1 MITITNLM
9 SLKGKE
15 IEPGVVILENPTPIS
30 GTNLM
35 RVLASVGGYLCI
47 VILKVTF
54 GEKKE
59 V

>member
-1 MITITNLM
+1 MIMITDLT

-15 IEPGVVILENPTPIS
+15 IRPGVIILENPTPIS

-35 RVLASVGGYLCI
+35 RALALADGYLCI
-47 VILKVTF
+47 VELKVTF

>member
-1 MITITNLM
+1 MITDLT

-15 IEPGVVILENPTPIS
+15 IRPGVIILENPTPIS

-35 RVLASVGGYLCI
+35 RALALADGYLCI
-47 VILKVTF
+47 VELKVTF